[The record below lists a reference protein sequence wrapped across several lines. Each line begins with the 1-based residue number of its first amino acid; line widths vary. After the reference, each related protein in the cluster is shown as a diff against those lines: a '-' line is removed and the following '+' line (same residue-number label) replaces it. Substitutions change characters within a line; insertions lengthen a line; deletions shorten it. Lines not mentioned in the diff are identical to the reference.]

1 LNFYDSDHLFFFY
14 ETVLSAG
21 VVAGLLNVILPQE
34 DEETEGN
41 LDEIISSVVEEAD
54 AESQQGKR

>member
-1 LNFYDSDHLFFFY
+1 MILIIFLFFFY